1 MKKLSKIHIKG
12 TIFISTNL
20 LTLILANKT
29 SNATPISGFS
39 KPSTLSLLGEV
50 IRNPSN
56 SFIQRLSNG
65 NLKAT
70 FLISGRRG
78 VAKNNYNVKG
88 GATVGVKK
96 TPNSNY
102 EALHGTPYQ
111 KKFTSEGVAFKIL
124 TTSSRGLHKEIHI
137 SEENGNIVVNSK
149 KGEGT
154 PNYIVK
160 STTLDFGDGAAT
172 SSQSSTPSEP
182 RIISKRLSNY
192 NEKEGKFIV
201 EQINIFD
208 PLSLR
213 LTSSTTKNNLTGE
226 TTSSTGDEQQ
236 TTTTP
241 REIFLKP
248 SITKVLSETIKNPQT
263 APITKTP
270 DGKIHATFLHFG
282 KYSSSINNVI
292 IRNKSI
298 VTVRKDWNQHFEE
311 IKRTKNKINLESTGV
326 EFKVYTRSKIWI

>member
-20 LTLILANKT
+20 LTLVLTNKT

-39 KPSTLSLLGEV
+39 KPSTISLLGEV

-70 FLISGRRG
+70 FLISGRRD

-102 EALHGTPYQ
+102 EALYGTPYQ
-111 KKFTSEGVAFKIL
+111 KKFTPEGVAFKIL

-149 KGEGT
+149 KVEGT
-154 PNYIVK
+154 PNYIIK
-160 STTLDFGDGAAT
+160 STTLEFGDGAAT

-236 TTTTP
+236 TTTTS

-270 DGKIHATFLHFG
+270 YGKIHATFF
-282 KYSSSINNVI
+282 I
-292 IRNKSI
+292 
-298 VTVRKDWNQHFEE
+298 
-311 IKRTKNKINLESTGV
+311 LEN
-326 EFKVYTRSKIWI
+326 ILAQ